1 MLTFLNAVTA
11 LYALKLRRLALIV
24 ALAATPVAAFAQGA
38 GAPPTDLHQYPLPT
52 YEEDWRALQ
61 GVART
66 DLWDPVK
73 FVPLSADG
81 TTSLSLGGEVR
92 VTYERFGNPNFGL
105 TPPDPAGYLLQRYL
119 LHADVHVGSRVRV
132 WTEFN
137 SSLENGRIGG
147 PRPVIDEDR
156 LDLHQAFV
164 DVTVGATGPSA
175 AILRVGRQEMALG
188 SGRMYALREGP
199 NVPLSFDG
207 VRVIAHAGPWQ
218 LDGWAARPVD
228 TTPGVFDDGSHH
240 SFDVWGVYGSRVIT
254 RSRQSVGLD
263 VYYLGLARDAAQ
275 FEQGT
280 ANETRHTFG
289 ARVWHQGVWAYDAEA
304 MFQAGRFGSGDIRAW
319 RSVIEGSHL
328 LADAVWSPRLGLVLD
343 AASGDKNAADPNL
356 QTFNAMF
363 QSGTYS
369 GRAQLLG
376 PSNSIRFE
384 PSVTF
389 APARQV
395 LVSAGLGFYWRQ
407 SIYDALYGIP
417 GQVVVPSNGV
427 TDRYEGSRPTVQIDW
442 QLTRHLS
449 AHVNCIYA
457 FNGQFEEQS
466 VHATPTMSY
475 VSPWVTYRF

>member
-38 GAPPTDLHQYPLPT
+38 GAPPTDLHQYPLHT

-73 FVPLSADG
+73 FVPLSAGG
-81 TTSLSLGGEVR
+81 TTSLSLGGDAR
-92 VTYERFGNPNFGL
+92 ATYERFGNPNFGL
-105 TPPDPAGYLLQRYL
+105 TPPDPDGYLLQRYL
-119 LHADVHVGSRVRV
+119 LHTDLHVGSRVRV

-147 PRPVIDEDR
+147 PRPVIDEDKF
-156 LDLHQAFV
+156 DLHQVFV

-175 AILRVGRQEMALG
+175 AVLRVGRQEMAVG

-199 NVPLSFDG
+199 NVPLSIDG
-207 VRVIAHAGPWQ
+207 VRGIAHAGPWQ
-218 LDGWAARPVD
+218 LDGWTARPVD
-228 TTPGVFDDGSHH
+228 PTPGVFDDASHR
-240 SFDVWGVYGSRVIT
+240 SFDVWGVYGRRVIT
-254 RSRQSVGLD
+254 LCRQSVRLD

-289 ARVWHQGVWAYDAEA
+289 ARVWHQGTWSYDAEA

-319 RSVIEGSHL
+319 RSVIEVSHL
-328 LADAVWSPRLGLVLD
+328 LADAVWSPCLGLVLD
-343 AASGDKNAADPNL
+343 AASGDKNAADQNL

-363 QSGTYS
+363 QSGMYS

-389 APARQV
+389 APARQM
-395 LVSAGLGFYWRQ
+395 LVSVGLGFYWRQ
-407 SIYDALYGIP
+407 SVDDAVYGIP
-417 GQVVVPSNGV
+417 GQAVVPSNGAAA
-427 TDRYEGSRPTVQIDW
+427 RYEGSRPTLQNDMPSNVHSTMPGNFI
-442 QLTRHLS
+442 
-449 AHVNCIYA
+449 HV
-457 FNGQFEEQS
+457 FK
-466 VHATPTMSY
+466 
-475 VSPWVTYRF
+475 R

>member
-1 MLTFLNAVTA
+1 MARTA
-11 LYALKLRRLALIV
+11 LQSSKLGRLVLIAAMV
-24 ALAATPVAAFAQGA
+24 ATPVAALAQA
-38 GAPPTDLHQYPLPT
+38 TGAPPADLHRYPLPT

-61 GVART
+61 GVDRT
-66 DLWDPVK
+66 DVWDPVK
-73 FVPLSADG
+73 FVPVSADG
-81 TTSLSLGGEVR
+81 TTSLSLGGEAR
-92 VTYERFGNPNFGL
+92 VTYERFGNQNFGL
-105 TPPDPAGYLLQRYL
+105 TPPDPDGYFLQRYL

-137 SSLENGRIGG
+137 SGLENGRIGG
-147 PRPVIDEDR
+147 PRPVIDEDK

-164 DVTVGATGPSA
+164 DVTVGVTRPSA
-175 AILRVGRQEMALG
+175 AVLRVGRQEIALG
-188 SGRMYALREGP
+188 SGRVYALREGP

-207 VRVIAHAGPWQ
+207 VRVIAHAGPWR

-240 SFDVWGVYGSRVIT
+240 SFDVWGVYGSRAIT
-254 RSRQSVGLD
+254 LSRQSVGLD
-263 VYYLGLARDAAQ
+263 VYYLGLAHEAAQ

-280 ANETRHTFG
+280 AKETRHTFG
-289 ARVWHQGVWAYDAEA
+289 ARVWQQGVWAYDAEA
-304 MFQAGRFGSGDIRAW
+304 MFQAGRFGAGDIRAS
-319 RSVIEGSHL
+319 RFVIEGSHL
-328 LADAVWSPRLGLVLD
+328 VADAGWSPRLGFVLD
-343 AASGDKNAADPNL
+343 IASGDKNPADPNL
-356 QTFNAMF
+356 QTFNALF

-395 LVSAGLGFYWRQ
+395 LVSAGWGLYWRQ
-407 SIYDALYGIP
+407 SVHDALYSIS
-417 GQVVVPSNGV
+417 GQVIVPSNGV

-457 FNGQFEEQS
+457 FNGRFEERS